1 MFNAYLSRLP
11 FIDLFETIFIYAI
24 IGLLLYFIVSH
35 VLFSIYKFIKK
46 NF

>member
-11 FIDLFETIFIYAI
+11 LIDLFETIFVYAI
-24 IGLLLYFIVSH
+24 IGLLLYLITSR

>member
-1 MFNAYLSRLP
+1 MFNVYLSRLP
-11 FIDLFETIFIYAI
+11 FIDMFETIFMYAA
-24 IGLLLYFIVSH
+24 IGVLLYLITSR